1 MYKCLIFHPG
11 ISKPSLA
18 ATNHLRLSVSDGG
31 SGGGAPYFKGI
42 QIVSDTKVAGAESV
56 VGGRGEGEEGHR
68 RLSSKLEHR
77 QGPKPELEVNEEAD
91 AADSRSQSDK
101 CIRIENRDFPSHQ
114 IYRGL

>member
-1 MYKCLIFHPG
+1 MAEVEAELPILKEFKSYLIRKLLEQNRWSEG
-11 ISKPSLA
+11 
-18 ATNHLRLSVSDGG
+18 
-31 SGGGAPYFKGI
+31 
-42 QIVSDTKVAGAESV
+42 E
-56 VGGRGEGEEGHR
+56 GRGEGEEGHR